1 MYRCEKMAG
10 NRNSG
15 RKKDPMSEYTRLAK
29 KTFYIRQTK
38 NLSGEW
44 VDDPIF
50 QWFKRHHG
58 ALWQKQLRAW
68 MRIDVKQYKID
79 KYWQC
84 KCPNTGITGNWVSNR
99 IPQCVNCEQWKND
112 LAKLRYGGPR

>member
-1 MYRCEKMAG
+1 
-10 NRNSG
+10 
-15 RKKDPMSEYTRLAK
+15 
-29 KTFYIRQTK
+29 
-38 NLSGEW
+38 
-44 VDDPIF
+44 
-50 QWFKRHHG
+50 
-58 ALWQKQLRAW
+58 

-84 KCPNTGITGNWVSNR
+84 KCPNKGITGNWVSNR